1 MNVVKVVLVVWLL
14 LIGSNAVAACPN
26 PFTVPYTIQAG
37 DNLWSL
43 AQVKLQDPLKWVS
56 LEAQNP
62 ILRDR
67 TRYSIDGRGRLIVL
81 IKPGETLCGL
91 EEAGV
96 SPNDFATSRPDSW
109 VAPGYTGDY
118 YSQVSLTEAQ
128 SQAEDGRDDGMP
140 WYFLFLSLL
149 LILAGLA
156 IAAFARWL
164 KSPERVVRATN
175 TDPATAGPPMVPGGV
190 TEVNAEQALRDVAAR
205 RFGGTHQDFTVLE
218 RTAGRVYGTV
228 VVSYRDNTE
237 RQWVMS
243 GQQAYQ
249 ARIRRPNGHVE
260 VVYMLQACGNDLR
273 FGQVAGYRPG
283 DDFRFE
289 PEVVQPA
296 PAPVV
301 EPVVAPPAPAAV
313 VPVAVPEPQRV
324 AAEPTPRGTVQVV
337 VKAPDGNGPHL
348 VQVSGINPVG
358 ASIKVSPTGFELRY
372 TELAP

>member
-1 MNVVKVVLVVWLL
+1 MGVKAMLVWLL
-14 LIGSNAVAACPN
+14 FISSNVVAECPN

-43 AQVKLQDPLKWVS
+43 AQVKLQDPFKWVS

-96 SPNDFATSRPDSW
+96 SPNDFATARPDSW

-118 YSQVSLTEAQ
+118 SSKVSLTETQ
-128 SQAEDGRDDGMP
+128 PQVKDGRDDAMM
-140 WYFLFLSLL
+140 WWWVCFFLVFTLL
-149 LILAGLA
+149 LASVA
-156 IAAFARWL
+156 QWL
-164 KSPERVVRATN
+164 RSRRLVLN
-175 TDPATAGPPMVPGGV
+175 DPATAGPPMVPGGV
-190 TEVNAEQALRDVAAR
+190 TEANAEQALRDVAAR

-218 RTAGRVYGTV
+218 RTAGRVYGTM
-228 VVSYRDNTE
+228 VVSYRDNTG
-237 RQWVMS
+237 RQWTMT

-249 ARIRRPNGHVE
+249 ARIRRLNGHVE
-260 VVYMLQACGNDLR
+260 VIYMLQACGNDLR
-273 FGQVAGYRPG
+273 FGQVAGYQPG

-289 PEVVQPA
+289 PEIEQ
-296 PAPVV
+296 
-301 EPVVAPPAPAAV
+301 PAPAAV

-324 AAEPTPRGTVQVV
+324 AAAEPTPRGTIRVE
-337 VKAPDGNGPHL
+337 VKASDNNGPNL
-348 VQVSGINPVG
+348 VQVTGINPVG
-358 ASIKVSPTGFELRY
+358 ASIKVSPAGFELRY